1 MPICQ
6 AAAVTGGSFSDSFLA
21 STVPSAKPI
30 APHSAMMMPGI
41 LAALALKPLPP
52 RIEAS
57 PANAITS
64 AIVRSSVG
72 RSPSTG
78 QASIA
83 AHTGMV

>member
-1 MPICQ
+1 
-6 AAAVTGGSFSDSFLA
+6 
-21 STVPSAKPI
+21 
-30 APHSAMMMPGI
+30 MMPGI
-41 LAALALKPLPP
+41 LAALAPKPLPP
-52 RIEAS
+52 KSVAS

-64 AIVRSSVG
+64 AIVRNTVG